1 MRQTIITIA
10 LGILSIVAISTV
22 LSSTEWG
29 EREDEERHEYDA
41 DHYDDTAFGGAWIE
55 SRPDVRAVD
64 NATYQ
69 RECGSCHFAYQP
81 GLLPG
86 QDWERIMDALAEHY
100 GDDASLDEGQAADI
114 RGYLRDNAADRASL
128 SRARAFAAGSE
139 ASEGLPRV
147 TTTGYFRRE
156 HAEIPTRFVRGNA
169 AVASFSNCPA
179 CHRNAAAGVYNEHQ
193 VVIPGVGK
201 WDD

>member
-1 MRQTIITIA
+1 MRQTIIIIV
-10 LGILSIVAISTV
+10 LGIFSVVSISTV
-22 LSSTEWG
+22 LSSSEEG
-29 EREDEERHEYDA
+29 EREDEERYEYDA
-41 DHYDDTAFGGAWIE
+41 DDHDDGAFGGAWLE
-55 SRPDVRAVD
+55 SRADVRPVA
-64 NATYQ
+64 NATYDS
-69 RECGSCHFAYQP
+69 ECGSCHFAYQP
-81 GLLPG
+81 GLLPEK
-86 QDWERIMDALAEHY
+86 DWERIMDALAEHY
-100 GDDASLDEGQAADI
+100 GDDASLDERQAADI

-147 TTTGYFRRE
+147 TTTSYFRRE
-156 HAEIPTRFVRGNA
+156 HAEIPARFVQGNA
-169 AVASFSNCPA
+169 EVASFGNCSA